1 MKLGEDA
8 ARDSRMTLATF
19 VLLLCLLASVPGVL
33 PQRAQATD
41 TGAPQIDQG
50 TASQQPAAE
59 GRPTSDSSAQAKSKS
74 SPSTPSKG
82 TAAKKRRNR
91 KRVAGTGPCV
101 TPPTT
106 STPTNSTAQKE
117 PADPAGAVSPP
128 SVATTPTSK
137 DCPPP
142 KIVVRQGGSKDPSI
156 QLAGGNADHA
166 AQQRDSINQLLG
178 QTDQNLKKAEETQLS
193 DSQQEVVTQTRQYVV
208 QSKAAMANGDFE
220 RARTL
225 AWKAQLLSQ
234 DLVKLEK

>member
-1 MKLGEDA
+1 
-8 ARDSRMTLATF
+8 MTLATF
-19 VLLLCLLASVPGVL
+19 VLLLCFLASVHGVL
-33 PQRAQATD
+33 PQRSQATD
-41 TGAPQIDQG
+41 TGASQTGQG

-59 GRPTSDSSAQAKSKS
+59 GQPTSESSSSQAKSKS

-82 TAAKKRRNR
+82 TAAKKRRSR

-101 TPPTT
+101 TPPNT

-117 PADPAGAVSPP
+117 PADPVGAASPP

-208 QSKAAMANGDFE
+208 QSKTAMANGDFE